1 MLWPAESEPA
11 ESEIAES
18 ELAEAELAEAKP
30 AEPPE
35 FEHGDFVPA
44 ELFWRDLEH
53 TLADCLNLHPVPQCH
68 ACR

>member
-18 ELAEAELAEAKP
+18 EIAEAKP

-35 FEHGDFVPA
+35 FEHGHFVPA
-44 ELFWRDLEH
+44 ELDWRESEH
-53 TLADCLNLHPVPQCH
+53 TLAACLPLHPVPHCH